1 LLHAEVVYQ
10 ANARNERLEMAAT
23 IGEQLRLAREA
34 RGIGLRE
41 ICDQT
46 RISVHYLEA
55 IEANDYKRLPGGVFN
70 RSFIKAYAK
79 CVGYDE
85 REAIEG
91 YTRYL
96 REHGGESSDDVNTHP
111 LQSKVYTDTPAT
123 RSPWLT
129 VVLAILI
136 LAILTAAA
144 LAALHWFQRRA
155 AAAPNSESSFALNQ
169 TPTPMYNDL
178 TLTNIDLG
186 AHDHIRYF

>member
-1 LLHAEVVYQ
+1 
-10 ANARNERLEMAAT
+10 MAAS
-23 IGEQLRLAREA
+23 IGEQLRLAREE

-85 REAIEG
+85 RKAVEG

-96 REHGGESSDDVNTHP
+96 REHGDSTDEVNTTPIH
-111 LQSKVYTDTPAT
+111 SRVYTDTPAT
-123 RSPWLT
+123 RSPVLT
-129 VVLAILI
+129 VLLAILI

-155 AAAPNSESSFALNQ
+155 QIAPANDRTSVALSQ
-169 TPTPMYNDL
+169 TPQGMYNGLTSETNDL
-178 TLTNIDLG
+178 RFKEADQEALLQ
-186 AHDHIRYF
+186 

>member
-1 LLHAEVVYQ
+1 M
-10 ANARNERLEMAAT
+10 EMAAS
-23 IGEQLRLAREA
+23 IGERLRLAREE

-41 ICDQT
+41 ICEQT
-46 RISVHYLEA
+46 RISMHYLEA

-79 CVGYDE
+79 YVGYDE

-96 REHGGESSDDVNTHP
+96 REHGESPDDVNTHP
-111 LQSKVYTDTPAT
+111 TYPKVYTDTPAT
-123 RSPWLT
+123 RSPVLT
-129 VVLAILI
+129 VILAILI

-155 AAAPNSESSFALNQ
+155 EITPLNDDTSVALSQ
-169 TPTPMYNDL
+169 THTPMYNDL
-178 TLTNIDLG
+178 T
-186 AHDHIRYF
+186 

>member
-1 LLHAEVVYQ
+1 
-10 ANARNERLEMAAT
+10 MAAS

-79 CVGYDE
+79 CIGYDE
-85 REAIEG
+85 REAVEG

-96 REHGGESSDDVNTHP
+96 REHGDESTDEVNTTPMH
-111 LQSKVYTDTPAT
+111 SKVYTDTPAT
-123 RSPWLT
+123 RSPVLT
-129 VVLAILI
+129 VVLAIVI

-144 LAALHWFQRRA
+144 LAALYWFQRRA
-155 AAAPNSESSFALNQ
+155 ENRFLFAPKEQNVYSLQAVLFAPEEQNVYSLQ
-169 TPTPMYNDL
+169 VVLFAPEEQKCL
-178 TLTNIDLG
+178 
-186 AHDHIRYF
+186 